1 MSNPSSTPVHDDLTP
16 PVLQVRDLSVSFKT
30 EQGRVQVV
38 KNLNLDVYAGQTLA
52 VVGESGSGKSVTS
65 LALMRLVETG
75 GGQID
80 SGSMLLRGRHAGT
93 IDLAKATPA
102 QMRQVRGADMAMVFQ
117 EPMTSLNPVFTV
129 GEQIA
134 ESIRLHQGKSNS
146 AAMAEALRI
155 MELVRIPEARNV
167 LTRHPHQLSGGMRQ
181 RVMIA
186 MALSCKPS
194 LLIADEPTTA
204 LDVTIQAQILA
215 LVQELQREMSM
226 GVIFIT
232 HDMGVVAE
240 VADRVLVMY
249 RGDKVEEQDCVQLF
263 ANPQQTYTRNLLAAV
278 PQLGAMRGK
287 DLPERFSLL
296 GQSTQAEA
304 PAPQPSTVQAGEPV
318 LQVNKLVT
326 RFPIKE
332 GLFGGVKRQ
341 VYAVE
346 QVSLSLQ
353 PGETLAVVGESG
365 CGKST
370 TGRALARLIDFQSG
384 DVQVAGRDIAKL
396 QGAQL
401 QALRRDIQ
409 FIFQDP
415 FASLDP
421 RLTVGYSILE
431 PMLIHQLLPREQAEK
446 KVEWLLKKVGLPP
459 AAANRYPHEF
469 SGGQRQRIAIARA
482 LALNPKVVIADEAVS
497 ALDVSIRAQIINLM
511 MDLQQ
516 EFGIAFLFIS
526 HDMAVVERV
535 SHRVAVMYL
544 GQIVEIGP
552 RRAVFENPQHPYTKR
567 LMAAVPIADPTQRRK
582 HTLNVAE
589 IPSPVRG
596 VDDPP
601 RVLPMREVGPGHW
614 VAQEMPQPAVP
625 AGEVQELQPA

>member
-1 MSNPSSTPVHDDLTP
+1 MSNPSSPPVHDDLTP

-146 AAMAEALRI
+146 AAMAEALRM

-304 PAPQPSTVQAGEPV
+304 PAAQPSTVQAGEPV
-318 LQVNKLVT
+318 LKVNKLVT

-421 RLTVGYSILE
+421 RVPVGYSIME
-431 PMLIHQLLPREQAEK
+431 PLLVHKVASGKEAQQR
-446 KVEWLLKKVGLPP
+446 VEWLLDKVGLQ
-459 AAANRYPHEF
+459 AAHASRYPHEF
-469 SGGQRQRIAIARA
+469 SGGQRQRICIARA
-482 LALNPKVVIADEAVS
+482 LALNPKVVIADESVS
-497 ALDVSIRAQIINLM
+497 ALDVSIQAQIVNLM
-511 MDLQQ
+511 LDLQK
-516 EFGIAFLFIS
+516 EFGVAFLFIS
-526 HDMAVVERV
+526 HDMAVVERI

-552 RRAVFENPQHPYTKR
+552 RRAIFENPQHPYTKK
-567 LMAAVPIADPTQRRK
+567 LMSAVPIADPARRHLK
-582 HTLNVAE
+582 RELSTHE
-589 IPSPVRG
+589 IPSPIRAIGDMPV
-596 VDDPP
+596 VQPL
-601 RVLPMREVGPGHW
+601 VQ
-614 VAQEMPQPAVP
+614 VAPDHFVARHSIGG
-625 AGEVQELQPA
+625 AY

>member
-134 ESIRLHQGKSNS
+134 ESIRLHQGKSNN
-146 AAMAEALRI
+146 AAMAEALRM

-346 QVSLSLQ
+346 QVSLSLH

-370 TGRALARLIDFQSG
+370 LGRMAAGLLPPSDGEVRFSGKPLAALTPAERHAERL
-384 DVQVAGRDIAKL
+384 R
-396 QGAQL
+396 
-401 QALRRDIQ
+401 IQ
-409 FIFQDP
+409 MIFQDP
-415 FASLDP
+415 YASLNP
-421 RLTVGYSILE
+421 RLRVDEIVGE
-431 PMLIHQLLPREQAEK
+431 AARIHGLVDQAGFDDYVCAQMERA
-446 KVEWLLKKVGLPP
+446 GLDP
-459 AAANRYPHEF
+459 ALRSRYPHQF
-469 SGGQRQRIAIARA
+469 SGGQRQRIGIARA
-482 LALNPKVVIADEAVS
+482 LAVQPRMLVCDEAVA
-497 ALDVSIRAQIINLM
+497 ALDVSIQAQILNLF
-511 MDLQQ
+511 MDLREQLHLTY
-516 EFGIAFLFIS
+516 LFIS
-526 HDMAVVERV
+526 HDLGVVEHICDRV
-535 SHRVAVMYL
+535 VVMYL
-544 GQIVEIGP
+544 GRVIETAPVEELFARP
-552 RRAVFENPQHPYTKR
+552 NHPYTQA
-567 LMAAVPIADPTQRRK
+567 LLAEVPNMNARHKTYSAIQG
-582 HTLNVAE
+582 E
-589 IPSPVRG
+589 IPSPLN
-596 VDDPP
+596 PP
-601 RVLPMREVGPGHW
+601 SGCHFHPRCPR
-614 VAQEMPQPAVP
+614 AMPRCTVEAPQLKGTAIQHQS
-625 AGEVQELQPA
+625 ACHLNDA

>member
-1 MSNPSSTPVHDDLTP
+1 MSNPARLSAEPAAAPT
-16 PVLQVRDLSVSFKT
+16 VLQVRDLSVSFKT

-38 KNLNLDVYAGQTLA
+38 KNLSFDVHAGQTLA

-65 LALMRLVETG
+65 LALMRLVENG

-80 SGSMLLRGRHAGT
+80 SGSMLLRGRHAGEL
-93 IDLAKATPA
+93 DLAKASNA
-102 QMRQVRGADMAMVFQ
+102 QMRKVRGADMAMVFQ

-134 ESIRLHQGKSNS
+134 ESIRLHQGKSSS
-146 AAMAEALRI
+146 AAMAEALRM

-167 LTRHPHQLSGGMRQ
+167 LTRYPHQLSGGMRQ

-215 LVQELQREMSM
+215 LIQELQREMSM

-240 VADRVLVMY
+240 VADRVLVMF
-249 RGDKVEEQDCVQLF
+249 RGDKVEEQDCRQLF
-263 ANPQQTYTRNLLAAV
+263 ANPQQAYTRKLLAAV
-278 PQLGAMRGK
+278 PQLGAMKGK
-287 DLPERFSLL
+287 ELPERFALL
-296 GQSTQAEA
+296 GQDGIVDV
-304 PAPQPSTVQAGEPV
+304 APQDTVKPGAPV
-318 LQVNKLVT
+318 LSVNKLVT

-332 GLFGGVKRQ
+332 GVFGGVKRQ

-346 QVSLSLQ
+346 QVSFALQ

-396 QGAQL
+396 KGADL

-431 PMLIHQLLPREQAEK
+431 PMLIHNLLPREQAEK
-446 KVEWLLKKVGLPP
+446 KVEWLLEKVGLP
-459 AAANRYPHEF
+459 AASANRYPHEF

-511 MDLQQ
+511 MDLQT

-582 HTLNVAE
+582 HALNVAE
-589 IPSPVRG
+589 IPSPVRA
-596 VDDPP
+596 VNDPP
-601 RVLPMREVGPGHW
+601 KVLPMREAGPGHW
-614 VAQEMPQPAVP
+614 VATDVSAATAQSAAADRAV
-625 AGEVQELQPA
+625 A